1 VLKFVIIMSY
11 SGASWARM
19 LKVPDDRA
27 AAVSQLMEYFH
38 GSLEAIYWEVETAS
52 AFVIANLPDS
62 VSAAAVI
69 TAATRTGAFTD
80 VRVHEVLTQE
90 QLRDVVALAQSSD
103 KVYCPP
109 GWTANERDG

>member
-1 VLKFVIIMSY
+1 
-11 SGASWARM
+11 
-19 LKVPDDRA
+19 
-27 AAVSQLMEYFH
+27 MEYFH

-69 TAATRTGAFTD
+69 AVATRTGAFAE
-80 VRVHEVLTQE
+80 VRVHEVLTE
-90 QLRDVVALAQSSD
+90 KQLGDVVALAQGSD

-109 GWTANERDG
+109 GWAATQRDI